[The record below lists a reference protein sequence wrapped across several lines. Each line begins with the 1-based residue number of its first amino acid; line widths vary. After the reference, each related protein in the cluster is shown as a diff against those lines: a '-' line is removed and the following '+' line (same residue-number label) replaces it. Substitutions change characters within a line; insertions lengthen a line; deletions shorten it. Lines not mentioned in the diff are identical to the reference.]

1 MDFDWTPTQA
11 ELYERALH
19 FARKQLGLR
28 RPDPQAVQPA
38 FDKVA
43 WKACGDFGILGLC
56 IDEEYDG
63 LGLDSLTTARI
74 LEAVGRGAEDMGLVF
89 AASAHLFACTVPV
102 AEHGSTE
109 LRERFLPKM
118 SKGAVIAANAATEA
132 EAGSDIFAMKT
143 TAVRD
148 GDEYVLQGEKT
159 YVTNGPVADVFL
171 AYAATAPSH
180 GYFGISAF
188 LVERDR
194 PGIVVGSPFD
204 KIGLTSAL
212 TSTVY
217 FDGCRVPARN
227 RLAEEGQGAMIF
239 ERSMAWERSCLF
251 AAYLGLMERQ
261 LERTIDHVKQR
272 KQFGRRLS
280 ENQGVAFRI
289 TDMKHRLE
297 AARLLLYRACWL
309 RDQGERATLE
319 VSLAKLAV
327 SEAAVQSGL
336 DAIQLH
342 GGSGVMEEYGV
353 ERMLRDAIPCRIFS
367 GTSEMQRSIIAR
379 ELGL

>member
-1 MDFDWTPTQA
+1 MNFHWTPSQA
-11 ELYERALH
+11 DLYQNALR
-19 FARKQLGLR
+19 FARKQLGAA
-28 RPDPQAVQPA
+28 PPE
-38 FDKVA
+38 FDRA
-43 WKACGDFGILGLC
+43 SWKACGDFGVLGLC
-56 IDEEYDG
+56 IDQEYG
-63 LGLDSLTTARI
+63 GMGLDALTTARVM
-74 LEAVGRGAEDMGLVF
+74 EAVGRGAEEMGLVF
-89 AASAHLFACTVPV
+89 AAAAHLFACAVPV
-102 AEHGSTE
+102 AEHGGPE
-109 LRERFLPKM
+109 LRARFLTKM
-118 SKGAVIAANAATEA
+118 ANGEAIAGNAATEA
-132 EAGSDIFAMKT
+132 EAGSDIFAMKA
-143 TAVRD
+143 TAVRE

-159 YVTNGPVADVFL
+159 FVTNGPVADVFL
-171 AYAATAPSH
+171 AYAATEPSH

-188 LVERDR
+188 LVERER
-194 PGIVVGSPFD
+194 PGVIVGSPFD
-204 KIGLTSAL
+204 KIGLAGAL

-217 FDGCRVPARN
+217 FDGCRVPVGN
-227 RLAEEGQGAMIF
+227 RLAEEGQGAIIF
-239 ERSMAWERSCLF
+239 EHSMAWERTCLF

-261 LERTIDHVKQR
+261 LERTIEHVKGR

-289 TDMKHRLE
+289 VDMKHRLE

-309 RDQGERATLE
+309 RDQGESAALD

-342 GGSGVMEEYGV
+342 GGNGVMEEYGV
-353 ERMLRDAIPCRIFS
+353 ARMLRDAIPCRIFS